1 MATLYNADLKP
12 LEIGTPTHDY
22 SHASKLFL
30 SNNYKLAPK
39 QSFLYYVRLNVNQSI
54 LNTLIS
60 GSSVASQTSIQQIEA
75 GMLVKRVDLPKFR
88 VNTKTYNAYNRKNII
103 QTQLEYEQISMI
115 FHDDAADTVTN
126 FWNDYYTYYYRDSDL
141 LTANGNNPYSHV
153 KGHWY
158 DTDLTNAGVYGRR
171 TNKAWGY
178 SPPSEIPFLT
188 SVQIFS
194 LHNKR
199 FTEYELINPFITAW
213 QHGEHDS
220 SLGGGIMQNIMSL
233 SYETVKYK
241 TGYINAI
248 DVEGFATIH
257 YDNVQSPIS
266 KSITNIYNENG
277 LVGALAGAPKDLARP
292 GGVSQSNILDQIN
305 AGIDLYKNINA
316 ANLKNLATQALTS
329 FGISAINQAINSA
342 FGNGFSVPTSADSII
357 AANNAAIAAKFNQ
370 SYASGPTSAPV
381 IGTAAPGT
389 FSIGN
394 TVSTIGGIVGGG
406 FIGAETYKALT
417 SGALGNSFL
426 GRTAATVV
434 SGVVGTVASNA
445 ISSGINYA
453 SNQISTGI
461 SNFLWD
467 SNPNFND
474 D

>member
-12 LEIGTPTHDY
+12 LGIGTPTHDY

-54 LNTLIS
+54 LGSLFA

-75 GMLVKRVDLPKFR
+75 GMLVKRVDLPKFKL
-88 VNTKTYNAYNRKNII
+88 NTKTYNAYNRKNII
-103 QTQLEYEQISMI
+103 QSQIEYEPISLT

-141 LTANGNNPYSHV
+141 PTTNSSNPYSNV

-158 DTDLTNAGVYGRR
+158 DTDITNAGVYGKR
-171 TNKAWGY
+171 TSKAWGY

-233 SYETVKYK
+233 NYETVKYK

-266 KSITNIYNENG
+266 KSITNIYTDNG
-277 LVGALAGAPKDLARP
+277 LIGALAGAPKDLARP

-305 AGIDLYKNINA
+305 AGLDLYKNIKA
-316 ANLKNLATQALTS
+316 ADLKNLATQALTS
-329 FGISAINQAINSA
+329 FGVSAINQAINSA
-342 FGNGFSVPTSADSII
+342 FGNSFSVPTSADSII

-381 IGTAAPGT
+381 VGTAAPGT
-389 FSIGN
+389 FNIVN
-394 TVSTIGGIVGGG
+394 TVSTVGGVIGGGY
-406 FIGAETYKALT
+406 IGAETYKALT
-417 SGALGNSFL
+417 SGFLGDSFL
-426 GRTAATVV
+426 GKTAAAAI
-434 SGVVGTVASNA
+434 SGVVGTAASNV

-453 SNQISTGI
+453 TTQIQQGVSD
-461 SNFLWD
+461 FFWD
-467 SNPNFND
+467 GNWND